1 MMMKLKQFK
10 GVDFLF
16 YFVIAYVLV
25 AGSWWA
31 YLLCIKNKDA
41 MLAKQELLWLQM
53 QQEGVTDRQI
63 YLESAEYTKLEER
76 YDRQRWMIFG
86 ESAVLLALIVMG
98 IWKIA
103 KSRQKELALAQQQRN
118 FLLSITH
125 ELKSPIAVI
134 KLTLDTFSKRKLT
147 EEQQKMLTRNALADT
162 ERLNKLVE
170 DLLLAARVDGG
181 YQYMFE
187 KIDLKHLVAQCIQVA
202 APKYTGTIKFETKI
216 EEAVIQN
223 ADQKTLTLA
232 IMNLIEN
239 AIKYAKDT
247 PSIIVRLAMNKD
259 NNYCLEVADFGQGI
273 PKTEREHI
281 FDKFYRVGNEDTRQ
295 TKGTGLGLYIA
306 KEIIKAHKGQISVRS
321 NQPKGTVFSIVLP
334 NI

>member
-1 MMMKLKQFK
+1 MKLKQIK
-10 GVDFLF
+10 GVDILF
-16 YFVIAYVLV
+16 YFVITYVLV

-31 YLLCIKNKDA
+31 YLLCIKNEDA
-41 MLAKQELLWLQM
+41 MRAKQEVLWLHM
-53 QQEGVTDRQI
+53 QQDGVSDRQV
-63 YLESAEYTKLEER
+63 YLESAEYTKLVEH
-76 YDRQRWMIFG
+76 YGRQRWMIFG

-103 KSRQKELALAQQQRN
+103 KSRQKELALAEQQRN

-147 EEQQKMLTRNALADT
+147 EEQHNMLTRNALNDT
-162 ERLNKLVE
+162 ERLNRLVE

-181 YQYMFE
+181 YQYIFE
-187 KIDLKHLVAQCIQVA
+187 PIDLNALTKKCIQMA
-202 APKYTGTIKFETKI
+202 APKYSGDIEFDSTL
-216 EEAVIQN
+216 EEAFMKN
-223 ADQKTLTLA
+223 ADQKTLTFA
-232 IMNLIEN
+232 VMNLIEN
-239 AIKYAKDT
+239 AIKYAKD
-247 PSIIVRLAMNKD
+247 SSKIMVKLALGKD

-281 FDKFYRVGNEDTRQ
+281 FNKFYRVGNEDTRK

-306 KEIIKAHKGQISVRS
+306 KEIVKAHKGQILVRS
-321 NQPKGTVFSIVLP
+321 NQPKGSVFSIVIP
-334 NI
+334 KI

>member
-1 MMMKLKQFK
+1 MKPKQLKGF
-10 GVDFLF
+10 DILF
-16 YFVIAYVLV
+16 YLVTAYVLI

-31 YLLCIKNKDA
+31 YLLCVKNEDA
-41 MLAKQELLWLQM
+41 MKAKQELLWVHL
-53 QQEGVTDRQI
+53 QQEGITDRQAF
-63 YLESAEYTKLEER
+63 LESAEYTRLVER

-86 ESAVLLALIVMG
+86 ESAVLLSLIVLG

-147 EEQQKMLTRNALADT
+147 EEQQKMLTHNALSDT

-181 YQYMFE
+181 YQYIFE
-187 KIDLKHLVAQCIQVA
+187 QVDLVPLVEQCIRTA
-202 APKYTGTIKFETKI
+202 ALKYSGEIVLES
-216 EEAVIQN
+216 ELDQAVLKK
-223 ADQKTLTLA
+223 ADQKTLTFALS
-232 IMNLIEN
+232 NLIEN

-247 PSIIVRLAMNKD
+247 SKIIVRLANSKESQ
-259 NNYCLEVADFGQGI
+259 YCLEVADFGQGI
-273 PKTEREHI
+273 PKIEREHI
-281 FDKFYRVGNEDTRQ
+281 FEKFYRVGNEDTRK

-306 KEIIKAHKGQISVRS
+306 KEIVKAHRGHIAVRD
-321 NQPKGTVFSIVLP
+321 NQPQGSVFSIAIP
-334 NI
+334 KI

>member
-1 MMMKLKQFK
+1 MKIKRLK
-10 GVDFLF
+10 GADILF
-16 YFVIAYVLV
+16 YFVITYVLV

-31 YLLCIKNKDA
+31 CLLCIKNEDA
-41 MLAKQELLWLQM
+41 MRANQELLWLQM
-53 QQEGVTDRQI
+53 QNNGITDYQV
-63 YLESAEYTKLEER
+63 YLESAEYTKLVER
-76 YDRQRWMIFG
+76 YGRQRWMIFG

-103 KSRQKELALAQQQRN
+103 KSRQKELALVEQQRN

-134 KLTLDTFSKRKLT
+134 KLTLDTFNKRKLT
-147 EEQQKMLTRNALADT
+147 EEQQKMLTKNALNDT

-181 YQYMFE
+181 YQYIFE
-187 KIDLKHLVAQCIQVA
+187 PTDLKNLAQQCIQIA
-202 APKYTGTIKFETKI
+202 APKYTGSIEFNSKI
-216 EEAVIQN
+216 EEALVN
-223 ADQKTLTLA
+223 RADKKTLTFAVL
-232 IMNLIEN
+232 NLIEN

-247 PSIIVRLAMNKD
+247 SKIIVKLALSKD
-259 NNYCLEVADFGQGI
+259 NYYHLEVIDFGQGI

-281 FDKFYRVGNEDTRQ
+281 FDKFYRIGNEDTRK

-306 KEIIKAHKGQISVRS
+306 KEIVKAHRGQLSVRNNKPQGS
-321 NQPKGTVFSIVLP
+321 IFSIVIP
-334 NI
+334 QI